1 MSESTPSLTHIQQ
14 NAEPYAPPES
24 LWQLIK
30 SVANER
36 ELDTIKSIIGESL
49 IENNID
55 LHNEIDSLLE
65 IWRDYRY
72 ETNVTLN
79 QTLDQKNGKCLPEP
93 PNMRETLKKE
103 INFFVKQMRAQ
114 YKEDKHFQLRIATN
128 NHNLSVI
135 NYVLNSEVV
144 RLGSGRAD
152 SLLYSSELTSPN
164 TITNNSTRSRSM
176 ASERPPTAYN
186 RQTGTETPVVFNT
199 DGHQSRQRIRYRPVS
214 RSSSLQSPRNDQV
227 KSVNSLRHD
236 EINVPATLSENLENY
251 VDEDKINCMQ
261 IDEIADHLRELL
273 QQECD
278 TLLKDIEFLYEC
290 IDQEREYRVSSRL
303 SLREPSL
310 NELKGERNL
319 LESDLMSSAGKNQAR
334 ISKLPSTVT
343 TQNNNRTIKSPL
355 VRPSPTGSA
364 SSIKSRISVVSTN
377 DINLLDSNNLV
388 KKPVV
393 KRSSSL
399 VPKQLETAP
408 ITNAATKTVT
418 NSPHVKP
425 SLSKPTSKPLPAR
438 TNSLSNKE
446 KHDKPTLSRTNS
458 VSSIAS
464 SVASSASS
472 STSSKLSA
480 VQKFRNM
487 VLESRD

>member
-1 MSESTPSLTHIQQ
+1 MSELTTSSTHFQS
-14 NAEPYAPPES
+14 NAEPYVPPES

-49 IENNID
+49 IENSID

-72 ETNVTLN
+72 ETNVSLN

-128 NHNLSVI
+128 NHNLNVI
-135 NYVLNSEVV
+135 NYVLNSE
-144 RLGSGRAD
+144 
-152 SLLYSSELTSPN
+152 LTSAPF
-164 TITNNSTRSRSM
+164 TTNSTRSRSM
-176 ASERPPTAYN
+176 VSERPPTSYN
-186 RQTGTETPVVFNT
+186 QHTGSETPVILNT
-199 DGHQSRQRIRYRPVS
+199 DGRQSRQRIRYRPVS

-227 KSVNSLRHD
+227 KSVNSFRHD
-236 EINVPATLSENLENY
+236 EISVPGTLAENLENY

-290 IDQEREYRVSSRL
+290 IDQEREYRVSSRQ

-319 LESDLMSSAGKNQAR
+319 LESDLMSSVGKNQVR

-355 VRPSPTGSA
+355 IRPSPTGSA

-377 DINLLDSNNLV
+377 DIDLLDNANLV

-399 VPKQLETAP
+399 LPKQLEAP
-408 ITNAATKTVT
+408 SKMTPTKIVT
-418 NSPHVKP
+418 NSPQAKP
-425 SLSKPTSKPLPAR
+425 SLTKPTPKPMPAR
-438 TNSLSNKE
+438 TNSLSNKD
-446 KHDKPTLSRTNS
+446 KHENGIKPTLSRTNS